1 MTDSAPSSD
10 EYQRVADL
18 IDRWVDVELPNNPAV
33 LAVDRGEPGEH
44 RWYLRLKGE
53 EKDITTV
60 WLQLRQRTLHYET
73 YVLPAP
79 EERQAQVFEQALR
92 RNRGLHGIAF
102 VIGPE
107 DALYLEGR
115 LALEAVDEAA
125 LDRII
130 GSLYST
136 VELSF
141 RSLVR
146 LAFGSRFSG
155 APEPD

>member
-1 MTDSAPSSD
+1 MTESTPSPD
-10 EYQRVADL
+10 EYERVAAL
-18 IDRWVDVELPNNPAV
+18 IDRWVDEELPNNPAV
-33 LAVDRGEPGEH
+33 LAVDRGEPEEH

-79 EERQAQVFEQALR
+79 EEHAEQVYEQALR
-92 RNRGLHGIAF
+92 RNRGLHGMAF

-141 RSLVR
+141 RALLRVAFASR
-146 LAFGSRFSG
+146 LA
-155 APEPD
+155 AAAEPS